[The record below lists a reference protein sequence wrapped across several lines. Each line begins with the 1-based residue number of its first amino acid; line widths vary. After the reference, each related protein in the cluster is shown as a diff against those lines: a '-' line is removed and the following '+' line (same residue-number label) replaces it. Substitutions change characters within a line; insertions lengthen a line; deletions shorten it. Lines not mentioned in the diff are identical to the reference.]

1 MNIERV
7 IKFTSVA
14 ASRVAAVGC
23 LLLAA
28 AAAPGAI
35 AASAAGDSW
44 AYRVINGY
52 NNEVRGN
59 IRYRIDK
66 VEADRVVVA
75 FTNDAV
81 LLGQPRTELY
91 TPDGNWLRH
100 PLINHDR
107 AVEYE
112 FAQPYPAYMFPLDT
126 GKSWSMRVNAYNPAN
141 GKRASVRVDAEV
153 LGTERITVPAGT
165 FDTIKVRRRIYAGDW
180 EGARA
185 ETNITE
191 IEWYAPTLGRAI
203 RTDSNSNYMDQD
215 RCSDEMSACMPVR
228 GDWDIFELVEASAAR

>member
-14 ASRVAAVGC
+14 ASRVGAVGC

-35 AASAAGDSW
+35 AASVAGDSW

-81 LLGQPRTELY
+81 LLGQPRMMRRTWSANSVSVSTMRSGAASVVL
-91 TPDGNWLRH
+91 D
-100 PLINHDR
+100 
-107 AVEYE
+107 AVE
-112 FAQPYPAYMFPLDT
+112 PA
-126 GKSWSMRVNAYNPAN
+126 SMPI
-141 GKRASVRVDAEV
+141 
-153 LGTERITVPAGT
+153 L
-165 FDTIKVRRRIYAGDW
+165 
-180 EGARA
+180 
-185 ETNITE
+185 
-191 IEWYAPTLGRAI
+191 
-203 RTDSNSNYMDQD
+203 
-215 RCSDEMSACMPVR
+215 
-228 GDWDIFELVEASAAR
+228 

>member
-191 IEWYAPTLGRAI
+191 IEWYAPTPGRAI

-228 GDWDIFELVEASAAR
+228 GDWHIFELVEASAAR